1 VLLHGKGA
9 GPSQFLSQ
17 RFFNTL
23 AGLGGRAPDVLLLD
37 GGDDSYWHNRADGKW
52 GSMILRE
59 GIRAGV
65 DRPLAL
71 HVAIGG
77 ISVGRRDRTRRL
89 RRRRGLRSND
99 VFS

>member
-1 VLLHGKGA
+1 
-9 GPSQFLSQ
+9 
-17 RFFNTL
+17 
-23 AGLGGRAPDVLLLD
+23 
-37 GGDDSYWHNRADGKW
+37 
-52 GSMILRE
+52 MILRE

-65 DRPLAL
+65 DRTLAL